1 MIERGGSRS
10 VCTVR
15 RGWRIHLVTIL
26 AYTLLALVLTW
37 PMVARLATHV
47 PGNGVD
53 DPPLTWNLWWIRSA
67 ILELGKNP
75 FDSDFLFYPLG
86 INLAFYTLDLLDG
99 LLSIPLQAA
108 FGLIPAS
115 NLLLLSSYVLS
126 GYGAFLLALYV
137 LGAGGSGQGD
147 DGQSR
152 SRASPEVRAPGQ
164 ALVDGRL
171 LAAAFLAGV
180 LYAFASNKLAYA
192 ALGQLPIA
200 SSQWIP
206 FYVLFLFKT
215 GDAPHRRR
223 HALLAALFLLLQAY
237 AELTYA
243 AFLVLF
249 TALWALCQAVSH
261 RRPGSE
267 GGIGPRL
274 VSLVLIGTVFVLG
287 LTPILW
293 MMIPDLLTEGDFFV
307 EGTGFAEVFSAD
319 LLGFLIPNELHPV
332 FGGLVERFGF
342 DHGVGQHIYLGY
354 SVFALALLGAIRW
367 WHGGDVR
374 STSPDT
380 GSPGTGVRT
389 SCSAKRSFQVRFW
402 SLSALA
408 FWLLVLGPT
417 LRINGSDT
425 GLPLPFALLAQLP
438 FLKGNRYPSRYGVLL
453 VLSLAVLVA
462 FGLLALLQWS
472 EKRLAEARRSG
483 RLRGALTALIALLV
497 ALAVVFEHLSAPLPL
512 SDMSVPPVYTTIA
525 AEMPGDGTLLDLPVA
540 WRNGFR
546 VTGTQH
552 PIIMFEQYYQSVHGK
567 RILAG
572 NISRNPPLKFQYFTE
587 APVINTLIALETG
600 HQADLEVVERDRTL
614 AHEVLRFFNIEAI
627 VVHPEQAGPGIV
639 PYIEAIMPVERIQ
652 ADEETLAYRVE
663 LPPWPGQWTIVPGDE
678 LGRLSFAEGWGLP
691 SGGVVWAQRPAARLL
706 VPLNGESQLMT
717 FRAYA
722 PQPGQQ
728 ITIEVN
734 GREAGV
740 VDMATGWMDYE
751 VTLDGTNAMV
761 PGLNEIWLRFGA
773 TYPAEQL
780 QLSPRTIGET
790 GVAAPVNLAVESAG
804 QEVGDFGH
812 ILVDGREVSPNQ
824 RGYNV
829 AVIHPETGAVEQTA
843 SFDTHLD
850 DKASIDMA
858 RFLVSAP
865 PGRIVAVAAADEVSR
880 LLGQEAV
887 DGLRGIGAA
896 GDLRGKFRWGHAI
909 VGVQGAPPG
918 SALESLDW
926 MRPVRAIVGEG
937 MTEPRGA
944 AAFSSIAFTARTD
957 R

>member
-1 MIERGGSRS
+1 MIERGGGRS
-10 VCTVR
+10 VCTIR
-15 RGWRIHLVTIL
+15 RGWRIHVVTIL

-37 PMVARLATHV
+37 PMVAHITTHV

-67 ILELGKNP
+67 ILELGRNP

-86 INLAFYTLDLLDG
+86 INLAFYTFDMLDG

-108 FGLIPAS
+108 FGVIPAS

-126 GYGAFLLALYV
+126 GYGAFLLALTV
-137 LGAGGSGQGD
+137 LGAGGTGQGG
-147 DGQSR
+147 DGESR
-152 SRASPEVRAPGQ
+152 SRASPEVRVPGP
-164 ALVDGRL
+164 ALVDARL
-171 LAAAFLAGV
+171 LAAAFMAGM
-180 LYAFASNKLAYA
+180 LYAFASSKLAWA

-215 GDAPHRRR
+215 GDAPHRWR
-223 HALLAALFLLLQAY
+223 HALLASLFLLLQAY

-249 TALWALCQAVSH
+249 TALWAVCHL
-261 RRPGSE
+261 RPGGA
-267 GGIGPRL
+267 GGIGRRL
-274 VSLVLIGTVFVLG
+274 VSLILIGTVFVLG
-287 LTPILW
+287 LTPVLW
-293 MMIPDLLTEGDFFV
+293 MMIPDLLVEGDFFV

-319 LLGFLIPNELHPV
+319 LLGFLIPNRLHPV
-332 FGGLVERFGF
+332 LGGLVERFGF
-342 DHGVGQHIYLGY
+342 EHGVGQHIYLGY
-354 SVFALALLGAIRW
+354 SVLALALLGAIRW
-367 WHGGDVR
+367 WHGGEAR
-374 STSPDT
+374 STSPDA
-380 GSPGTGVRT
+380 GSQTPGVRS

-402 SLSALA
+402 SLSALV
-408 FWLLVLGPT
+408 FWLLTLGPT

-425 GLPLPFALLAQLP
+425 GIPLPFALLAQLP
-438 FLKGNRYPSRYGVLL
+438 FLKANRYPSRYGVFL
-453 VLSLAVLVA
+453 VLSTAMLAA

-472 EKRLAEARRSG
+472 DKRLVSARRSSS
-483 RLRGALTALIALLV
+483 LRRTFAALFALLV

-512 SDMSVPPVYTTIA
+512 SDMSVPEVYTTIA

-600 HQADLEVVERDRTL
+600 HQVDPAVVERDRAL
-614 AHEVLRFFNIEAI
+614 AADVLRFFNIESI
-627 VVHPEQAGPGIV
+627 VVHPEHAGAGIV
-639 PYIEAIMPVERIQ
+639 PYVEAIMPVERIQ
-652 ADEETLAYRVE
+652 ADEETTAYRVD
-663 LPPWPGQWTIVPGDE
+663 LPPWPGEWTIEPGDQ

-691 SGGVVWAQRPAARLL
+691 SGGVVWAQRPAARLM
-706 VPLNGESQLMT
+706 VPLNGESQLMA

-722 PQPGQQ
+722 PQPGQRMR
-728 ITIEVN
+728 IEVN
-734 GREAGV
+734 GDEAGAI
-740 VDMATGWMDYE
+740 DMDSGWMEYE
-751 VTLDGTNAMV
+751 VALDGSVVV
-761 PGLNEIWLRFGA
+761 PGLNELWLRFEA
-773 TYPAEQL
+773 TYPADQL

-812 ILVDGREVSPNQ
+812 IYVDGRDVSPNQ

-829 AVIHPETGAVEQTA
+829 AVVHPETGAVEKTA

-850 DKASIDMA
+850 EAASADMA
-858 RFLVSAP
+858 RFLLSAP
-865 PGRIVAVAAADEVSR
+865 PGRIVAVAAADEASR
-880 LLGQEAV
+880 LLDQEAV
-887 DGLRGIGAA
+887 DALRGIGAA
-896 GDLRGKFRWGHAI
+896 GDLRGRFRWGHAI
-909 VGVQGAPPG
+909 IGVQGAPPG
-918 SALESLDW
+918 SAVESLDW
-926 MRPVRAIVGEG
+926 MRPVRAVVGEG

-944 AAFSSIAFTARTD
+944 VAFSSIAFTARAD